1 MNHTIV
7 ITTVGTSMFSNY
19 FDNFPRSQHKDTWD
33 DIKKMPFTENDWSE
47 LEGDNSF
54 KEFKKE
60 VQDNWTS
67 FSCAELDTI
76 EAIKTNYGQNLEHHL
91 LCSETIAGYLAG
103 QILKAKLVF
112 ATVTI
117 IEKLQTKI
125 AGGFKEV
132 VFLKLVGSIQDLTEN
147 MLLEKRAVDVLS
159 TLKKNKIK
167 DFKEKELEETGLIEK
182 EPFNILF
189 TKATQKT
196 SWKDHIES
204 ERVAQE
210 IVKIQ
215 NKKVVIS
222 YSGGY
227 KAIIPYLTVLGQLYN
242 YDLAYMHEDSEELID
257 TKRLPFNFDV
267 SLAEQYYPYL
277 TVLDEKEK
285 ENQSLNQNVS
295 VKLSKEKVLEKAKSQ
310 IEQMKVY
317 QLLDGQNEVTAFGKL
332 ILNYINETNAIG
344 KTTLGF
350 YCEYKMFEYF
360 YEYHRNDYSKI
371 ERSFEPIQD
380 DANNPGIAPRSIGDA
395 DLRLDVAHNS
405 FDWVEI
411 KSFGGVFEIDKNGE
425 FRVIQRTRDRHAY
438 KTSNFKGSHIHNYKF
453 IIYKYES
460 DDLALI
466 SDIIAA
472 MKEEFTN
479 VQVYYFTIKLSDIS
493 PFRGFMQNKLAQT
506 DLIQL

>member
-19 FDNFPRSQHKDTWD
+19 FDKFPKSQHKNTWD
-33 DIKKMPFTENDWSE
+33 DIKKMPFTKNDWSE
-47 LEGDNSF
+47 LEGEISF
-54 KEFKKE
+54 KNFKKE
-60 VQDNWTS
+60 IQENWTP
-67 FSCAELDTI
+67 FSCAEWDTI
-76 EAIKTNYGQNLEHHL
+76 EAIKTNYGQKLEHYL

-103 QILKAKLVF
+103 QILEAKF
-112 ATVTI
+112 GSATVTI

-125 AGGFKEV
+125 AKGFKEV
-132 VFLKLVGSIQDLTEN
+132 VFLKLVGSIQDITEN
-147 MLLEKRAVDVLS
+147 MLLEKRAVEVLNN
-159 TLKKNKIK
+159 LNAGKIK
-167 DFKEKELEETGLIEK
+167 DFKKKKLDETGLIVK

-189 TKATQKT
+189 TKEIQKT
-196 SWKDHIES
+196 PSWKDHIES

-227 KAIIPYLTVLGQLYN
+227 KAIIPYLTILGQLYN

-277 TVLDEKEK
+277 TVLNFK
-285 ENQSLNQNVS
+285 ENETQSTNADLS

-332 ILNYINETNAIG
+332 ILNYINETNAID
-344 KTTLGF
+344 KSTLGF
-350 YCEYKMFEYF
+350 YCEYKVFEYF
-360 YEYHRNDYSKI
+360 YEYHRNDYLRI
-371 ERSFEPIQD
+371 ERSFEPIK
-380 DANNPGIAPRSIGDA
+380 NGELNPKINYIGDA
-395 DLRLDVAHNS
+395 DLRLEVEPNL

-411 KSFGGVFEIDKNGE
+411 KAFGKVFEIDSNNE

-438 KTSNFKGSHIHNYKF
+438 KTSNFEGSHIRKYKF

-460 DDLALI
+460 DDLDLI
-466 SDIIAA
+466 SDIIGA
-472 MKEEFTN
+472 MKKEFTN
-479 VQVYYFTIKLSDIS
+479 VQVYYFTIKLGDTN
-493 PFRGFMQNKLAQT
+493 PFKGFMQNKLAQT